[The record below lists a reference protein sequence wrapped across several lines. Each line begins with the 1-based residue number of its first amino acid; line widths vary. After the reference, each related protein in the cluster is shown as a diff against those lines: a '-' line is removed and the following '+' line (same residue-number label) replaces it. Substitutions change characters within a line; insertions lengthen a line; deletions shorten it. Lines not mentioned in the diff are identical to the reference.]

1 MFSLRRLSSVA
12 LLSLISLPAWAQA
25 KPAQPSVVEMI
36 LPFGLMF
43 VIFYFLIIRPQSKR
57 AKQHEE
63 MISALRRGDEVLTS
77 SGIFGTIDGLTDQ
90 FVTLQI
96 AEGVKIKILRKQI
109 SGSVAALTNTQ
120 EGKK

>member
-1 MFSLRRLSSVA
+1 MFTLRRLSSVA
-12 LLSLISLPAWAQA
+12 LFSLISLPAWAQA

-63 MISALRRGDEVLTS
+63 MISGFSRELGVE
-77 SGIFGTIDGLTDQ
+77 GLLEYTQSKNICTDK
-90 FVTLQI
+90 TPGGKPL
-96 AEGVKIKILRKQI
+96 
-109 SGSVAALTNTQ
+109 VANWF
-120 EGKK
+120 